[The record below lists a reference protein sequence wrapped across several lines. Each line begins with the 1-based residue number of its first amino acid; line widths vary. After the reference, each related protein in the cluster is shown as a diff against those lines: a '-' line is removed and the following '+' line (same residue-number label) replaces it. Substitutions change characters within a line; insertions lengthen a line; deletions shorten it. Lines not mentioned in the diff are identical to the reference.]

1 MRCVFVPLYP
11 ASRRFFFC
19 MVEPPPMLPPAF
31 LNSLRPF
38 VQDFDSSSSGR
49 GTFFLREVDHFFF
62 FYDRLVREGIT
73 HEFQNQR
80 PRVLVL
86 GFSIHTLSP
95 CLSLSLSLPAP
106 HLSPRG
112 TTEQAAGVYLFRA
125 MSFFFR
131 IRLIAA
137 TFVSAA
143 SKRPRVGKRVF
154 FLARLFVVMTSGW
167 LIALFLLHQRIAV

>member
-62 FYDRLVREGIT
+62 FYDSGAGGTT
-73 HEFQNQR
+73 HEFQNECT
-80 PRVLVL
+80 RV
-86 GFSIHTLSP
+86 SS
-95 CLSLSLSLPAP
+95 
-106 HLSPRG
+106 
-112 TTEQAAGVYLFRA
+112 
-125 MSFFFR
+125 
-131 IRLIAA
+131 
-137 TFVSAA
+137 
-143 SKRPRVGKRVF
+143 
-154 FLARLFVVMTSGW
+154 
-167 LIALFLLHQRIAV
+167 